1 MNCFRH
7 VPDYRMP
14 KQRLIGNVIAQTPT
28 LDSLSWYLFQATL
41 IRLVWERPIN
51 RIPKI
56 SKTLRRRKEG
66 WKEDSMCWLIPWLSQ
81 ALVRSGGSPIE
92 PFSLMV
98 LPELACTHLSSWKF
112 IPTGYLLL
120 DCCSG
125 RCARQ
130 ILAFNPV
137 EARLQRTKDGTGYAC
152 QWQEGSRKHSY
163 SASLCGHWPSLP
175 QPAGGRAWVCRCAHV
190 EQG

>member
-1 MNCFRH
+1 MWVQFHRLTYIHIFSVKMNCFRH

-66 WKEDSMCWLIPWLSQ
+66 
-81 ALVRSGGSPIE
+81 
-92 PFSLMV
+92 
-98 LPELACTHLSSWKF
+98 
-112 IPTGYLLL
+112 
-120 DCCSG
+120 
-125 RCARQ
+125 
-130 ILAFNPV
+130 
-137 EARLQRTKDGTGYAC
+137 
-152 QWQEGSRKHSY
+152 
-163 SASLCGHWPSLP
+163 
-175 QPAGGRAWVCRCAHV
+175 
-190 EQG
+190 